1 MALRYE
7 QFSRALR
14 LKLKYLILLGQ
25 INFFNPR
32 VF

>member
-1 MALRYE
+1 MALRYD
-7 QFSRALR
+7 QFSRALG
-14 LKLKYLILLGQ
+14 LKYQYLGLLGQ